1 MECKIFLCSL
11 VVYKLGGVFENR
23 NYLGQKQNDVTFYFH
38 RTAKILRILEII
50 LVEWYD
56 YKNRR
61 GGQGRRQCLKP
72 SRGAWGDT
80 PSQFSR
86 SLTCTSTSFFRHQ
99 LANSVLIMYHR
110 DFKQSRKKFQILSK
124 GTNLGDIVRDI
135 VAIHKDEMPSR

>member
-11 VVYKLGGVFENR
+11 VVYKLGGVFENL

-61 GGQGRRQCLKP
+61 GGQGRRQCPKP
-72 SRGAWGDT
+72 RGAWGHT

-86 SLTCTSTSFFRHQ
+86 SLTCTSTKNNEWRQFFQPAREFCFNHVSNIGISSN
-99 LANSVLIMYHR
+99 LERN
-110 DFKQSRKKFQILSK
+110 FKYFPRAPTLVISS
-124 GTNLGDIVRDI
+124 
-135 VAIHKDEMPSR
+135 EM